1 MHYFPYLIR
10 LILSVIIG
18 GLIGLERSE
27 SNHEAGLRTHILVC
41 LGSASVMVLSCMISA
56 DNGNINDVTRMGAQV
71 ISGIGFL
78 GAGSIIFDKTH
89 NKIKGITTAAGI
101 WTTACIGL
109 VLGMGYYI
117 IAISIF
123 LLMIFAMLGLKSL
136 TKRLRLKTNYYNLHL
151 SVDESQK
158 IDFVNN
164 LLNSAGL
171 DIISFSCKKDGNLYA
186 LDYELES
193 NSVYTKSELIEKLSP
208 YYDNISVS

>member
-1 MHYFPYLIR
+1 MGYIPYLIR

-41 LGSASVMVLSCMISA
+41 LGSASVMILSCLISA
-56 DNGNINDVTRMGAQV
+56 DNGNINDITRMGAQV

-109 VLGMGYYI
+109 VLGMGYYL
-117 IAISIF
+117 IAIFIF

-136 TKRLRLKTNYYNLHL
+136 TKKLHLKTNYYNLHIT
-151 SVDESQK
+151 VDEMQK
-158 IDFVNN
+158 IDNIN
-164 LLNSAGL
+164 ELLKSSRL
-171 DIISFSCKKDGNLYA
+171 DIISFSSKKHDSLYI
-186 LDYELES
+186 LDYELET
-193 NSVYTKSELIEKLSP
+193 NSVCTKSELIELLLP
-208 YYDNISVS
+208 YYESISVS

>member
-1 MHYFPYLIR
+1 MSYIPYLIR
-10 LILSVIIG
+10 LVLSVIIG

-41 LGSASVMVLSCMISA
+41 LGSASVMVLSCLISA

-109 VLGMGYYI
+109 ILGMGYFVV
-117 IAISIF
+117 AIFIF

-136 TKRLRLKTNYYNLHL
+136 TKKLHLKTNYYNLHL
-151 SVDESQK
+151 SVNELEK
-158 IDFVNN
+158 IDTVNN
-164 LLNSAGL
+164 FLKSDLL
-171 DIISFSCKKDGNLYA
+171 DIVSFSCKKDEDMYI
-186 LDYELES
+186 LDYELQS
-193 NSVYTKSELIEKLSP
+193 NSICTKSELIQMLSP
-208 YYDNISVS
+208 YYDNILVS